1 MRRADIEVPNLAV
14 DVTLCSLL
22 QRRLYLCLFRDSGVL
37 WRPWIWP
44 AYGQDLH
51 LSLCEKSLRGKL
63 VKPIRDHVRAQTL
76 SRTLIPNLACG
87 NASVSTTSN
96 LPSVLPDGAE
106 TISDPRRASPI

>member
-51 LSLCEKSLRGKL
+51 LSQCEKSLRGKL
-63 VKPIRDHVRAQTL
+63 VEHARDHVRAYKAHETPHAAFADAK
-76 SRTLIPNLACG
+76 SLAI
-87 NASVSTTSN
+87 
-96 LPSVLPDGAE
+96 LVLVQLR
-106 TISDPRRASPI
+106 SDSEFSL